1 MTYTMPSLDDLAA
14 MTVDH
19 LPDKAFDLAFDDEGC
34 LSSYWVL
41 VDARTGA
48 KEKIFTAKGGAEH
61 DSYMQ
66 NTEFDECDYREL
78 DYQRGYHW
86 GYPVWV

>member
-1 MTYTMPSLDDLAA
+1 MPSLDDLAA

-41 VDARTGA
+41 VDARTGV

-61 DSYMQ
+61 DSYIQ
-66 NTEFDECDYREL
+66 STEFERTTAQRRPSCVDYTIFEAP
-78 DYQRGYHW
+78 YI
-86 GYPVWV
+86 V